1 MFVKFLSLGP
11 TICCQCTMDPHDII
25 VRVIVDLY
33 PLGGGGGGGGGKS
46 GHSMEK
52 IKKTWVLMNIR
63 TCFCAC
69 NFVCLRSFVP

>member
-33 PLGGGGGGGGGKS
+33 PLGGGGGGVKVGIQWKKS
-46 GHSMEK
+46 RKHG
-52 IKKTWVLMNIR
+52 
-63 TCFCAC
+63 F
-69 NFVCLRSFVP
+69 